1 MTPDDLDLK
10 AGTLENHVKGFQKE
24 LAALSLP
31 DYAVGFAQKKYS
43 RASILQE
50 TCDSEKEAVIQ
61 SVKSAL
67 SAGELQKADTLAR
80 TFEPVLSH
88 ETHFLFAKE
97 LAKHKKWA
105 LAASSA
111 AKGADLLP
119 EKASFE
125 KGMRWMYAGDLAYL
139 SGDKERAHIL
149 WMRAKQT
156 PMTPSWKRNI
166 LAKTLL
172 SQKYRHTPT
181 GITWQKQ
188 A

>member
-1 MTPDDLDLK
+1 M
-10 AGTLENHVKGFQKE
+10 
-24 LAALSLP
+24 
-31 DYAVGFAQKKYS
+31 
-43 RASILQE
+43 
-50 TCDSEKEAVIQ
+50 
-61 SVKSAL
+61 
-67 SAGELQKADTLAR
+67 
-80 TFEPVLSH
+80 
-88 ETHFLFAKE
+88 FAKE

-172 SQKYRHTPT
+172 SQKIQAHTDGDNLAKAGLAYLLLPNKGKGT
-181 GITWQKQ
+181 RCSPW
-188 A
+188 